1 MPITLSRLEP
11 STLILG
17 SQYYPHCLGRGVGA
31 VFTLPKSRL
40 LLTLSRMGSV
50 TLTLKKLL
58 GFTLFTTFCFNR
70 IDKFLKYLKAP
81 NTGSYADEL
90 P

>member
-1 MPITLSRLEP
+1 MPITLLP

-17 SQYYPHCLGRGVGA
+17 SQYYPHCLGRGWGT
-31 VFTLPKSRL
+31 VFTSPKSRL

-50 TLTLKKLL
+50 NIEEVVRVYT
-58 GFTLFTTFCFNR
+58 FFCFNR
-70 IDKFLKYLKAP
+70 TDKFLKYFKAP
-81 NTGSYADEL
+81 NTGSYTDEL